1 MQNVAM
7 GNLDQMGRDCEGRL
21 ALHYAAVEG
30 RAGDVVRLLAEGED
44 VAASDNAQLTPLHM
58 ACQQGH
64 VEVARVL
71 VEAGAP
77 IDARDSYGNT
87 PLWKAVFAFQGG
99 EPTLIRLLLDAGAD
113 PDSKNGTDK
122 SPRDMARIFDRPG
135 IRDAIP

>member
-1 MQNVAM
+1 M
-7 GNLDQMGRDCEGRL
+7 GNADQTHHDREGRL

-30 RAGDVVRLLAEGED
+30 RTEEVVRLIAEGED
-44 VAASDNAQLTPLHM
+44 VAAGDNAQLTPLHM

-64 VEVARVL
+64 VEVARAL
-71 VEAGAP
+71 IEAGAP
-77 IDARDSYGNT
+77 VDARDCYGNT

-99 EPTLIRLLLDAGAD
+99 EPTLIGLLLDAGAD

-122 SPRDMARIFDRPG
+122 SPRDMAQVFDRPG